1 MSYEEIIGD
10 INSANKNVC
19 LIAVSKKQSA
29 EKIENIILKGHND
42 FGENQLQEVE
52 NKWIALKEKYP
63 NTTLHFV
70 GSIQSRKLERIFQL
84 CDEIHS
90 IDRLKLVVKIKELEK
105 KHKVSKSYYVQVN
118 TGNEPQKSGVLLD
131 EIDNF
136 LHSAK
141 FEYDFFIKGLMC
153 LPPQKEDPKKHFL
166 ILKNI
171 AEKHSILNL
180 SMGMSDDF
188 KDAIDCGATHIRL
201 GTAIF
206 GERS

>member
-1 MSYEEIIGD
+1 MSYEEIISD
-10 INSANKNVC
+10 INSGPNNVC

-29 EKIENIILKGHND
+29 EKI
-42 FGENQLQEVE
+42 
-52 NKWIALKEKYP
+52 EKYP

-118 TGNEPQKSGVLLD
+118 TGNEPQKSGVTLD
-131 EIDNF
+131 EIDDF

-141 FEYDFFIKGLMC
+141 FESY
-153 LPPQKEDPKKHFL
+153 FL
-166 ILKNI
+166 
-171 AEKHSILNL
+171 E
-180 SMGMSDDF
+180 
-188 KDAIDCGATHIRL
+188 
-201 GTAIF
+201 
-206 GERS
+206 

>member
-1 MSYEEIIGD
+1 MSYEEIISD
-10 INSANKNVC
+10 INSGPNNVC
-19 LIAVSKKQSA
+19 LIAVSKKQSV

-52 NKWIALKEKYP
+52 NKWIPLKEKYP

-90 IDRLKLVVKIKELEK
+90 IDRLKLIVKIKELEK

-118 TGNEPQKSGVLLD
+118 TGNEPQKSGVMLD
-131 EIDNF
+131 EIDDF

-141 FEYDFFIKGLMC
+141 FEYDFLIKGLMC